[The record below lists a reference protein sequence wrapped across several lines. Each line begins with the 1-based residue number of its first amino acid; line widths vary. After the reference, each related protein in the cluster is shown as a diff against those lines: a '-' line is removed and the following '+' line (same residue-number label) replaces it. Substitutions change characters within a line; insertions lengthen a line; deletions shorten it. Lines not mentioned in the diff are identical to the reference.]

1 MPGPPTSGLRET
13 FTKLLPVQRKPILF
27 VDVDGV
33 ISLWGFDLDARPPG
47 AFATVDG
54 ILHFLSATAGEHLL
68 GLGEHF
74 ELVWCTGW
82 KDRAND
88 YLPHALG
95 LPGPLPYLEFGTPA
109 ERTAHWKLAAI
120 DAYAGDRPAA
130 WIDDA
135 FDDTCFAWAAARPA
149 PTHLETTHPATG
161 LTDDGAR
168 ALTAFAASLVS

>member
-13 FTKLLPVQRKPILF
+13 FTKLLAVQRKPILF

-109 ERTAHWKLAAI
+109 ERTAHWKLAAV